1 MAIRVL
7 MDRAPWTS
15 SAGQRDG
22 TVATDADLAAL
33 YAAPDPWLRANM
45 VTSLDGAATGADG
58 KSGSIN
64 NRVDQAVFAL
74 LRSQSDAIIVGA
86 GTARTEGYRPTDRP
100 LVVVTHSGR
109 VPERLRGAEPGAV
122 LLATHRTAPM
132 LGPASDELGEHVLLL
147 GDDAVDL
154 TALRP
159 ALAERGFT
167 RLLTEGGPSL
177 LADLVAAAVVDELC
191 CTVVP
196 TLVAGEAHRILTG
209 SQVEAALTLTTL
221 LESEGTLL
229 GRWLIR
235 R

>member
-7 MDRAPWTS
+7 IDQTDHL
-15 SAGQRDG
+15 AGSI
-22 TVATDADLAAL
+22 ATEADLGAL

-64 NRVDQAVFAL
+64 NQVDKAVFAL

-100 LVVVTHSGR
+100 LVVVTHSGQ

-122 LLATHRTAPM
+122 LLATHRAAPM
-132 LGPASDELGEHVLLL
+132 LDAATDELGEHVVLL

-177 LADLVAAAVVDELC
+177 LADLVSAGAVDELC

-196 TLVAGEAHRILTG
+196 TLVAGERRRILMG
-209 SQVEAALTLTTL
+209 SPLEAELTLTTL
-221 LESEGTLL
+221 LESDGTLL
-229 GRWLIR
+229 GRWLLQR
-235 R
+235 

>member
-1 MAIRVL
+1 
-7 MDRAPWTS
+7 
-15 SAGQRDG
+15 
-22 TVATDADLAAL
+22 
-33 YAAPDPWLRANM
+33 M

-64 NRVDQAVFAL
+64 NEVDRAVFAL
-74 LRSQSDAIIVGA
+74 LRRQADAIIVGA
-86 GTARTEGYRPTDRP
+86 GTARTEGYRPTGRP
-100 LVVVTHSGR
+100 LVVVTHSGQL
-109 VPERLRGAEPGAV
+109 PERLRGAEPGAV
-122 LLATHRTAPM
+122 LLATHRAAPL
-132 LGPASDELGEHVLLL
+132 LGAAVDELGDHVLLL
-147 GDDAVDL
+147 GDDAVDV

-177 LADLVAAAVVDELC
+177 LADLVAAGVVDELC

-196 TLVAGEAHRILTG
+196 RLVAGEPRRILMG
-209 SQVEAALTLTTL
+209 PAVEAELTLTTL